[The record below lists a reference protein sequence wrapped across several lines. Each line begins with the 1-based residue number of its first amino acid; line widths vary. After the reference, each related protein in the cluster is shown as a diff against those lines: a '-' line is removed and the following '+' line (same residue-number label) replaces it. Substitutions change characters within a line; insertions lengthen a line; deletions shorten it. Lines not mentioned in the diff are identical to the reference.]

1 MMEYLNSQND
11 LVYREG
17 PNSSAEFQGSD
28 GHWYP
33 SLWLNEDMKR
43 AVCFSP
49 RPPIKDADKFLV
61 QEPIRTSFARQSD
74 VAGIIAFV
82 PPPLVVKS
90 EPQPRVST
98 FNRAWRWL

>member
-33 SLWLNEDMKR
+33 SLWLNEDMKH
-43 AVCFSP
+43 ALCFSP
-49 RPPIKDADKFLV
+49 RPPIKTFDADSSV
-61 QEPIRTSFARQSD
+61 RQSARQSD